1 MKKDRSKQLEP
12 TEKQKRSVRDTMRNW
27 EKPHIEPAK
36 ARNMEEIGEEIQAQL
51 KELRYKTTREELEQL
66 AQQKEKDNAGILSF
80 NDSLTPFEKEFKKQL
95 KIESALNTQVGGDH
109 YIKHTIRPWDIIDE
123 YDLGYYGG
131 NALKYLL
138 RDKGD
143 RKEDLEKARHYIAK
157 MIGDLK

>member
-1 MKKDRSKQLEP
+1 MKKDKSKQLEP
-12 TEKQKRSVRDTMRNW
+12 TEKQKRSVRDTMRNL
-27 EKPHIEPAK
+27 EIPHIGPAK
-36 ARNMEEIGEEIQAQL
+36 AMNIEEIGEEIHTQL
-51 KELRYKTTREELEQL
+51 QE
-66 AQQKEKDNAGILSF
+66 
-80 NDSLTPFEKEFKKQL
+80 QL

-157 MIGDLK
+157 MIGDLVNANNS

>member
-27 EKPHIEPAK
+27 EKPHIAPAK
-36 ARNMEEIGEEIQAQL
+36 AMNMGEISEQL
-51 KELRYKTTREELEQL
+51 EARIKELRYEKTREEL
-66 AQQKEKDNAGILSF
+66 D
-80 NDSLTPFEKEFKKQL
+80 
-95 KIESALNTQVGGDH
+95 TQVGGDH
-109 YIKHTIRPWDIIDE
+109 YIKHTIQPWDIIDE

-157 MIGDLK
+157 MIGDLVNANNR

>member
-12 TEKQKRSVRDTMRNW
+12 TEKQKRIV
-27 EKPHIEPAK
+27 
-36 ARNMEEIGEEIQAQL
+36 
-51 KELRYKTTREELEQL
+51 
-66 AQQKEKDNAGILSF
+66 KDNAGILDF
-80 NDSLTPFEKEFKKQL
+80 HNSLTPFEKAFKKQL

-157 MIGDLK
+157 MIGDLVNANNS

>member
-12 TEKQKRSVRDTMRNW
+12 TEKQWKAVRNLFGAPPILEIPR
-27 EKPHIEPAK
+27 K
-36 ARNMEEIGEEIQAQL
+36 AGKSAAEHNLEYQAQL
-51 KELRYKTTREELEQL
+51 RNNNK
-66 AQQKEKDNAGILSF
+66 
-80 NDSLTPFEKEFKKQL
+80 
-95 KIESALNTQVGGDH
+95 ESALDTQVGGDH
-109 YIKHTIRPWDIIDE
+109 YIKHTIQPWDIIDE

-157 MIGDLK
+157 MIGDLRE

>member
-12 TEKQKRSVRDTMRNW
+12 TEKQKRSVRDTMRNL

-36 ARNMEEIGEEIQAQL
+36 AMNIEEIGEQL
-51 KELRYKTTREELEQL
+51 AARIKELRYMTTREELKIVNEACNSPMNIFEAGVMTGKIDTL
-66 AQQKEKDNAGILSF
+66 VAQQKE
-80 NDSLTPFEKEFKKQL
+80 
-95 KIESALNTQVGGDH
+95 SALDTQVGGDH
-109 YIKHTIRPWDIIDE
+109 YIKHTIQPWDIIDE